1 MGIAP
6 NIFLANIL
14 QLNGAKV
21 IELDKDTSEFI
32 GRNAPRLWLLGIASS
47 LALNLY
53 KLQDILEKRQIR
65 LRQVIGRGAVLNL
78 AEQFSSLDRYEA
90 GSLIVHD

>member
-1 MGIAP
+1 M
-6 NIFLANIL
+6 
-14 QLNGAKV
+14 
-21 IELDKDTSEFI
+21 IELDKETNEFI

-65 LRQVIGRGAVLNL
+65 LRQVVGRDAVLNL
-78 AEQFSSLDRYEA
+78 AEQFSSLDQYDVTI
-90 GSLIVHD
+90 LHDSSVIGNPVRLSRQRFKI